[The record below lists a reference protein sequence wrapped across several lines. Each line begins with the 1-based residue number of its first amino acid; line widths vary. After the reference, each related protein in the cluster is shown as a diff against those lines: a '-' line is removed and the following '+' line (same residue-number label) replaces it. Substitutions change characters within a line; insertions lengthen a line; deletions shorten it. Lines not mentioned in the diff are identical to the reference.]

1 MFYNSAVGLPR
12 LDLIMP
18 SEGAESAARATF
30 NFSTDDFF
38 GNAFDA
44 NTSGNSKAGLQGDAG
59 EADERR
65 KKEEDDLEAFRD
77 AMAEMAYLN
86 EQVEIGG
93 VSMTVAEHGKLGKRL
108 QSDAA
113 FRAAVKARMKQE
125 NPNLTD
131 GQIDSAMDKYSE
143 WARLRNI
150 PPGQRTPE
158 DEDRL
163 RVLEPQVKSDPTI
176 GAVVRSAHDFS
187 SGLAVQREASLQNQD
202 GGRAQGAAID
212 ATIDQTAAFA
222 ELGQPV
228 ARQVS
233 VAANIDTLEGGSAMP
248 VAPQPTAAAQFAAVA
263 VEAPPPLVE
272 AVADPADRVE
282 IASAAEATTQNLVVS
297 VAI

>member
-18 SEGAESAARATF
+18 NDGAESAARATF

-65 KKEEDDLEAFRD
+65 KKEDDELEAFRD

-158 DEDRL
+158 DEERL
-163 RVLEPQVKSDPTI
+163 RVLEPQVRSDPTI
-176 GAVVRSAHDFS
+176 VAVVQTSNGLA
-187 SGLAVQREASLQNQD
+187 SGLAVQREASLQTQD

-233 VAANIDTLEGGSAMP
+233 VAANIDTIDAGP
-248 VAPQPTAAAQFAAVA
+248 VAPPQSTATAQFAAVA
-263 VEAPPPLVE
+263 VEAPSPLVE
-272 AVADPADRVE
+272 AVAATADRVE
-282 IASAAEATTQNLVVS
+282 IATAAEATTQNLVVA

>member
-18 SEGAESAARATF
+18 TDGVESAARATF
-30 NFSTDDFF
+30 SFSTDDFF

-44 NTSGNSKAGLQGDAG
+44 NTSGTSKAGLQGDAG

-65 KKEEDDLEAFRD
+65 KKEEEDLDAFRD

-93 VSMTVAEHGKLGKRL
+93 VSMTVAEHGKLGNRL
-108 QSDAA
+108 KNDAA
-113 FRAAVKARMKQE
+113 YRAAVKARMKQD
-125 NPNLTD
+125 NPSLTD

-158 DEDRL
+158 EEERL
-163 RVLEPQVKSDPTI
+163 RVLEPQVRSDPTI
-176 GAVVRSAHDFS
+176 VAVVQTSNGLANE
-187 SGLAVQREASLQNQD
+187 LAVQREASLQNQTNSF
-202 GGRAQGAAID
+202 GRDATID

-222 ELGQPV
+222 VLGQPV

-233 VAANIDTLEGGSAMP
+233 VATNIDSVDIGQTGASP
-248 VAPQPTAAAQFAAVA
+248 PTASAQFTAVA
-263 VEAPPPLVE
+263 TEAPPPLTQPT
-272 AVADPADRVE
+272 ADVAERVE
-282 IASAAEATTQNLVVS
+282 IASAAEATTQNLVVA

>member
-18 SEGAESAARATF
+18 NDGAESAARATF

-44 NTSGNSKAGLQGDAG
+44 NTSGNSKAGLQGDSG
-59 EADERR
+59 EANERR

-108 QSDAA
+108 QNDAA
-113 FRAAVKARMKQE
+113 FRAAIKARMKQE

-158 DEDRL
+158 DEERL
-163 RVLEPQVKSDPTI
+163 RVLEPQVRSDPTI
-176 GAVVRSAHDFS
+176 VAMVQTSNGLASE
-187 SGLAVQREASLQNQD
+187 LAVQREASLQNQTNRF
-202 GGRAQGAAID
+202 GREAAISSVV
-212 ATIDQTAAFA
+212 DQRAVFA

-233 VAANIDTLEGGSAMP
+233 VAANIDTLEAGSAMP
-248 VAPQPTAAAQFAAVA
+248 PQPTAAAQFAAVA
-263 VEAPPPLVE
+263 VEVPPPLVE

-282 IASAAEATTQNLVVS
+282 IATAAEATTQNLVVA

>member
-12 LDLIMP
+12 LDLIIP
-18 SEGAESAARATF
+18 TDGVESAARATF
-30 NFSTDDFF
+30 SFSTDDFF

-44 NTSGNSKAGLQGDAG
+44 NTSGTSKAGLQGDAG

-65 KKEEDDLEAFRD
+65 KKEDDDLEAFRD
-77 AMAEMAYLN
+77 AIAEMAYLN

-93 VSMTVAEHGKLGKRL
+93 VSMTVAEHGKLGNRL
-108 QSDAA
+108 KNDAA
-113 FRAAVKARMKQE
+113 YRAAVKARMKQD
-125 NPNLTD
+125 NPSLTD
-131 GQIDSAMDKYSE
+131 GQIDSAMEKYSE

-158 DEDRL
+158 EEERL
-163 RVLEPQVKSDPTI
+163 RVLEPQVRSDPTI
-176 GAVVRSAHDFS
+176 GAVVRSANTLNS
-187 SGLAVQREASLQNQD
+187 AAALQRESSLQNQE

-228 ARQVS
+228 VRQTS
-233 VAANIDTLEGGSAMP
+233 VAANTDSAE
-248 VAPQPTAAAQFAAVA
+248 VGQAALSQSAVTAQFAAVA
-263 VEAPPPLVE
+263 TEAPPALTQPT
-272 AVADPADRVE
+272 ADVAERVE
-282 IASAAEATTQNLVVS
+282 IASAAEATTQNLVVT